1 MRGQDAANLLADAGS
16 GMKRQGGFLK
26 DEGDAT
32 TADVTEFFRGG
43 LEKIFAFKKNGAV
56 PDVTV
61 GRKKAQDRCRERALA
76 RAGFAEDA
84 QNFAGHQAE
93 TYARQNRPRPV
104 LVRPI
109 GNLKIL
115 DFENRLHGPAT
126 IGLPPLRFM
135 LRQEARR
142 DKGNMDEGG
151 PKVIRRKWRRARRVR
166 IRRIAGIQEGG
177 IPAIRIWA

>member
-1 MRGQDAANLLADAGS
+1 
-16 GMKRQGGFLK
+16 MKRQGGFLK

-61 GRKKAQDRCRERALA
+61 GRKKAQDRCRKCAFA

-93 TYARQNRPRPV
+93 TYARQNRPRPM

-115 DFENRLHGPAT
+115 DFEKGLHGPAT

-135 LRQEARR
+135 LTQEARR
-142 DKGNMDEGG
+142 DEGKMAAAR
-151 PKVIRRKWRRARRVR
+151 PNVIRTNWWRARR
-166 IRRIAGIQEGG
+166 
-177 IPAIRIWA
+177 